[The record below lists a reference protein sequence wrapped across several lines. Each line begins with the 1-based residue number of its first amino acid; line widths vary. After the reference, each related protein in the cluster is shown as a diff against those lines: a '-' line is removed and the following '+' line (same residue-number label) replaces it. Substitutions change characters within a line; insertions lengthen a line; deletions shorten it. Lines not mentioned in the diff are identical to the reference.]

1 VPEGMTARYE
11 DRIKCSLGILKVE
24 TVPAF
29 TTRNPLQYPD
39 NPTLLELAIEPIP
52 SSSRTLFAR
61 GMANIRGGPRMDEK
75 GKVGPHIPYFAQN
88 VFVVIDYSRI
98 SKEPLPHMRPELE
111 SMDEKKGIRQFGSP
125 DPEMRVWG
133 EGLATITA
141 TNVPKDSEVVLRWDR

>member
-1 VPEGMTARYE
+1 LSRYHPLRGRSSHAAWLTFVGGRE
-11 DRIKCSLGILKVE
+11 WTKKEKLAPTKGVE
-24 TVPAF
+24 
-29 TTRNPLQYPD
+29 
-39 NPTLLELAIEPIP
+39 LLE
-52 SSSRTLFAR
+52 T
-61 GMANIRGGPRMDEK
+61 GGQLLVKVKTGLKEDEI
-75 GKVGPHIPYFAQN
+75 IPYFAQN

-141 TNVPKDSEVVLRWDR
+141 TSVPKDSEVVLRWNR